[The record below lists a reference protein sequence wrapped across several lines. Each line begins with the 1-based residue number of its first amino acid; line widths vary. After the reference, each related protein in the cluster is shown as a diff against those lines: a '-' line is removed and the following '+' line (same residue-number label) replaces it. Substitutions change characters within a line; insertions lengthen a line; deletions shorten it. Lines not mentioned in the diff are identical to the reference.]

1 MTVHDGH
8 VESDDVDRDDLDS
21 GGEALTD
28 RFGRPLH
35 DLRISVTDR
44 CNFRCQYC
52 MPKEVFGPDFAFL
65 PRNEILSFEEIARV
79 ARIAADLGVRKFR
92 LTGGEPLLRAE
103 LPKLIEMLS
112 EIPGTET
119 ALTTNAT
126 LLASQAQ
133 ALAAAGLGRATV
145 SLDSIDDA
153 VFRAMND
160 MDFPVAM
167 VLKGIEAATTA
178 GLGPIKINAVVRKGV
193 NEHTLVDLARHFRGS
208 EHIVRFIE
216 FMDVGATNGWRVD
229 EVMPASELVELID
242 AEFPLEPVDPNYE
255 GEVAKRY
262 RYRDGAGEIGLITSV
277 TQPFCGSCSRAR
289 ISAEGQL
296 YTCLFATAGSDLR
309 SRLRDGTS
317 DEELTA
323 LLSGVWRDRNDR
335 YSELRSE
342 ATDDLEV
349 RPRVEMSYIGG

>member
-1 MTVHDGH
+1 MAVHDGH
-8 VESDDVDRDDLDS
+8 LDLDGLEAGAPGS
-21 GGEALTD
+21 AALTD

-52 MPKEVFGPDFAFL
+52 MPKEIFGPDFAFL
-65 PRNEILSFEEIARV
+65 PRNEILSFEEIERV
-79 ARIAADLGVRKFR
+79 ARIAASLGVRKFR

-103 LPKLIEMLS
+103 LPKLIEMIS
-112 EIPGTET
+112 AIPDTEI

-126 LLASQAQ
+126 LLASQAE
-133 ALAAAGLGRATV
+133 ALATAGLDRVTV

-153 VFRAMND
+153 VFRSMND

-167 VLKGIEAATTA
+167 VLEGIDAATAA
-178 GLGPIKINAVVRKGV
+178 GLGPVKVNAVVRKGV
-193 NEHTLVDLARHFRGS
+193 NDHTLIDLARHFRGS
-208 EHIVRFIE
+208 DHIVRFIE
-216 FMDVGATNGWRVD
+216 FMDVGSTNGWRLD
-229 EVMPASELVELID
+229 EVLPASELVALID

-255 GEVAKRY
+255 GEVAQRY
-262 RYRDGAGEIGLITSV
+262 RYRDGAGEIGFITSV

-289 ISAEGQL
+289 ISAEGQI
-296 YTCLFATAGSDLR
+296 YTCLFATEGSDLR
-309 SRLRDGTS
+309 SKLRDGTS
-317 DEELTA
+317 DEELTT
-323 LLSGVWRDRNDR
+323 LLAGIWRARTDR

-342 ATDDLEV
+342 ATDELGE